1 MADSHRKILSS
12 LRPGATLDR
21 LDRAVAFH
29 RATLATPVEEHFMT
43 QEQLQRMPPPP
54 EPEPQWRDPT
64 KFLITRVMM
73 TVEVPVEARAEVISA
88 TRWPIAGIMTLRQMK
103 DVRNVLAP
111 GFYIL
116 PSPLTD
122 SERTELSVRQERQLR
137 DFDESVTKTR
147 LTLVRLAEIGADP
160 LFVLSVLVRYMPM
173 KGTEVPKDES
183 VVLQS
188 SDFGLRVLSHQ
199 SPNPLA
205 QLADWDAGRINKIPL
220 RLEAGKTRPAQ
231 PRRRRKPGP
240 AEAAPSIGM
249 ALLAQP
255 PTTAGRQAHIGSSEI
270 ADLVRVWAPW
280 IRGDAYL
287 VGKHVYNRIRRIRVS
302 RDFRLTARE
311 EEIRYQTEAALLASH
326 FASP

>member
-1 MADSHRKILSS
+1 MDHSRRETLPC

-43 QEQLQRMPPPP
+43 PEQLRRTPPPP
-54 EPEPQWRDPT
+54 EPGPQWRDPT

-73 TVEVPVEARAEVISA
+73 TAEVPVEARAGVIEA

-103 DVRNVLAP
+103 NVRYVLAP
-111 GFYIL
+111 GIYIL

-122 SERTELSVRQERQLR
+122 SERTELSARQERQLR

-147 LTLVRLAEIGADP
+147 LTLVSLAENGADP

-188 SDFGLRVLSHQ
+188 SEFGVRGLGHQ
-199 SPNPLA
+199 SSNPLA

-220 RLEAGKTRPAQ
+220 RLEAGTTRPAQ
-231 PRRRRKPGP
+231 PHRHRKPGP
-240 AEAAPSIGM
+240 AEAGPSIGM
-249 ALLAQP
+249 ALLAEAP
-255 PTTAGRQAHIGSSEI
+255 ATAGRRAHVGSSDI

-280 IRGDAYL
+280 IRGDTYL
-287 VGKHVYNRIRRIRVS
+287 TGKHAYNRIRRIRAS
-302 RDFRLTARE
+302 RDFRLAARE
-311 EEIRYQTEAALLASH
+311 EKIRYQTEAALLASH
-326 FASP
+326 LASS